1 MPMRTALKCILF
13 IALAVAALET
23 NAQKYVRLKAVEPF
37 DTPKKVH
44 GIMYGNFVQRLAFSS
59 GGYPQDIRILNVDSG
74 RLYTFQVKKILK
86 SAKENAFCYYIAPGN
101 YVILNYWYIQSKWY
115 GGMEFLE
122 PVSRAGADTLR
133 VVSNDSSYFAL
144 EDRFRF
150 TILPGSV
157 TYVGT
162 WDFSDP
168 QARFRDEKDE
178 ITPVMQRKFKKFDF
192 SRSRSSVPE

>member
-1 MPMRTALKCILF
+1 MRTALKYILL
-13 IALAVAALET
+13 IVLAVAAHDT
-23 NAQKYVRLKAVEPF
+23 NAQKLVRLRAVEPF

-74 RLYTFQVKKILK
+74 RLYTFEVKKTFK
-86 SAKENAFCYYIAPGN
+86 SAKENTFCYYIAPGN
-101 YVILNYWYIQSKWY
+101 YVILNYRYIQSKWY

-122 PVSRAGADTLR
+122 PVNRAGADTLHIAL
-133 VVSNDSSYFAL
+133 NDSSHYPL
-144 EDRFRF
+144 EYKFRF
-150 TILPGSV
+150 TILPASV

-168 QARFRDEKDE
+168 QARFRDERED
-178 ITPVMQRKFKKFDF
+178 ITPLMQRKYKKIDF
-192 SRSRSSVPE
+192 CVSRTCVPE